1 MEIAMTIQGV
11 AAVAVV
17 NQLFLILSETT
28 KVDLPLKLRVQLI
41 RQSINVV
48 M

>member
-1 MEIAMTIQGV
+1 MIIQG
-11 AAVAVV
+11 VAVV
-17 NQLFLILSETT
+17 NQLFLFLSETI
-28 KVDLPLKLRVQLI
+28 KGDLPLKLRVQLI